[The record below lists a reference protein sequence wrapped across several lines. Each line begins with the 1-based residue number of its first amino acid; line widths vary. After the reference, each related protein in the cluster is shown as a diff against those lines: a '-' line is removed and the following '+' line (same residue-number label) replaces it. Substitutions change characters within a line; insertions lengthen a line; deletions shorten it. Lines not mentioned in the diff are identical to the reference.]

1 MNKQLRII
9 IGDIGDESAA
19 NIAAAFAGE
28 GDWAVTRLQRHDKLT
43 AAVRTEHP
51 DVLILNLT
59 AETIHVPVLT
69 EELLRH
75 SELVILVLYNR
86 KNDGLARILT
96 QQGVHYVPCTQ
107 DIPELVSYVYRLCG
121 VREAAQET
129 AVSRKDPEYAVTHLL
144 HCFEIPTNLHGFH
157 YLRCAI
163 MNAYRQDYPQR
174 LHNESDLSCRCR
186 AAAQHAFARRA
197 FDPARNHAGLGE
209 CRRTERLGV
218 RRLRRTPHD
227 KFGVYLL
234 RRGLAA
240 HRAAAAS
247 LRLKPN
253 ITGFPAASADLHRRR
268 RSAFSKFFEIGVD
281 KSKKL

>member
-28 GDWAVTRLQRHDKLT
+28 GEWAVTRLQRHDKLT

-51 DVLILNLT
+51 DVLVLNLT

-96 QQGVHYVPCTQ
+96 QQGVHYVPCTKN
-107 DIPELVSYVYRLCG
+107 ITELVSYVYRLSG
-121 VREAAQET
+121 MREPAQDAA
-129 AVSRKDPEYAVTHLL
+129 VNRKDPEYAVTHLL
-144 HCFEIPTNLHGFH
+144 HCFGIPTNLRGFH

-163 MNAYRQDYPQR
+163 MTAYRQDIPSGCMMNLIYPAVAELLHSTPSRVERSIRHAITQAWENADGRNGWEYGVCDGHRMTNSEFISFAVDWLRTEQQQR
-174 LHNESDLSCRCR
+174 LY
-186 AAAQHAFARRA
+186 
-197 FDPARNHAGLGE
+197 G
-209 CRRTERLGV
+209 
-218 RRLRRTPHD
+218 
-227 KFGVYLL
+227 
-234 RRGLAA
+234 
-240 HRAAAAS
+240 
-247 LRLKPN
+247 
-253 ITGFPAASADLHRRR
+253 
-268 RSAFSKFFEIGVD
+268 
-281 KSKKL
+281 